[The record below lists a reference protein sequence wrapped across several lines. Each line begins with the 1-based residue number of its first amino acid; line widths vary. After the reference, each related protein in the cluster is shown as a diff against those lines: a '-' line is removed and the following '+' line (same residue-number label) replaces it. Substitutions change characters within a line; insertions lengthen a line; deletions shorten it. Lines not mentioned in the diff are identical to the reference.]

1 MDTREIQKL
10 KLKLRDDIT
19 RLILDFQEQTGCVA
33 NVTVDQIPIQ
43 QLDGVVNGFPSVT
56 VDVWL

>member
-43 QLDGVVNGFPSVT
+43 QLDGVVHGFPTVT
-56 VDVWL
+56 IVVHL